1 MFRAV
6 LRAMLW
12 KSFPVHPP
20 HASACWAAPQAL
32 ALAGAARERFCSAW
46 LAGLPHLAELKLEGY
61 ELAELA
67 HLPRGL
73 QVLDLSGCRVCY
85 DNAVCLPLGV
95 RPAVL
100 AVPNG
105 SGGHWRG

>member
-1 MFRAV
+1 MAELF
-6 LRAMLW
+6 
-12 KSFPVHPP
+12 KSGTTVRLPSSARSLTCLAFPY
-20 HASACWAAPQAL
+20 QAL
-32 ALAGAARERFCSAW
+32 ALAGAPRERFCSAW
-46 LAGLPHLAELKLEGY
+46 LAGLPDLAELHINGY

-73 QVLDLSGCRVCY
+73 VVLDLSGSRVCY
-85 DNAVCLPLGV
+85 DNAVCLPPGV

>member
-1 MFRAV
+1 MPCV
-6 LRAMLW
+6 
-12 KSFPVHPP
+12 SSPSSSSSSSS
-20 HASACWAAPQAL
+20 SAHVKVALQVL
-32 ALAGAARERFCSAW
+32 ALSSAAHERFCSAW

-73 QVLDLSGCRVCY
+73 QVLDLSACRVCY
-85 DNAVCLPLGV
+85 DNAVCLPLDV